1 MVKERITY
9 ASPLD
14 ALLAVT
20 RQLGRYEGKH
30 GMATEDFFDRYNS
43 GEMPCETDYMMWS
56 VAYRDFLSLRAKL
69 SDRMKE
75 VA

>member
-20 RQLGRYEGKH
+20 RQLGRYEGKY
-30 GMATEDFFDRYNS
+30 GMTTEDFFDRYNS
-43 GEMPCETDYMMWS
+43 GEMLCETDYMMWA
-56 VAYRDFLSLRAKL
+56 VAYRDFLSLRSKVA
-69 SDRMKE
+69 DRMKE
-75 VA
+75 FA